1 LNNDERAMMA
11 FKRKTYPAVIEIQD
25 KINDFSSRCID
36 LLDPEKKPF
45 TVFDRSMAARYD
57 RFSRSVNL
65 VCPFPH
71 YYRVGPTGIELE
83 HKLTEPFMEE
93 MKTRSTAHGVS
104 VRDYL
109 AKHFV
114 EACRLVHEM
123 GQKRHEDAIDSLDMS
138 QWKAIYKLNISRDE
152 IAKVLSMKPEFEPE
166 ESERKGVAEYSWVRK
181 GESKKLEKRMPVF
194 FRHDDESAGVGDLA
208 QLKLS
213 ADSLEV
219 IAFGSQKFRFARKMI
234 EKYLGACI
242 TFRME
247 TENDLK
253 DDLRKRLA
261 ESKERGVGNGTE
273 GNAEKENE
281 IPPEIRAEVLGK
293 FHEQHYRQFIDSP
306 APMLD
311 DKTPRQ
317 AARDKKL
324 RPKLIDLMKIHL
336 NGIAKRNR
344 EDPCL
349 NLDIYW
355 VIDELGLGELKK
367 RGPAGGR

>member
-1 LNNDERAMMA
+1 M
-11 FKRKTYPAVIEIQD
+11 
-25 KINDFSSRCID
+25 
-36 LLDPEKKPF
+36 
-45 TVFDRSMAARYD
+45 
-57 RFSRSVNL
+57 
-65 VCPFPH
+65 
-71 YYRVGPTGIELE
+71 GPTGIGLQHEL
-83 HKLTEPFMEE
+83 TGPFMEE
-93 MKTRSTAHGVS
+93 MKTRSTAHGVL

-152 IAKVLSMKPEFEPE
+152 IAKVLSMKPEFKPE
-166 ESERKGVAEYSWVRK
+166 ESESEGVAEYSWVRK

-194 FRHDDESAGVGDLA
+194 FRHGDESAGVGDLA

-213 ADSLEV
+213 AHSLEV
-219 IAFGSQKFRFARKMI
+219 NAFGSQKFRFARKMI

-349 NLDIYW
+349 NLNIDW
-355 VIDELGLGELKK
+355 VIDDLGLGELKK
-367 RGPAGGR
+367 